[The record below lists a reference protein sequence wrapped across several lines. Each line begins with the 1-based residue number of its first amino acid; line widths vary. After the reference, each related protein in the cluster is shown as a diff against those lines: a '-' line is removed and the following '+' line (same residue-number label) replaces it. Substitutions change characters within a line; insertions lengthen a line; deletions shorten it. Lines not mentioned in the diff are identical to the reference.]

1 MDIKQIMSFIKIE
14 HTLFSLPFIIIGFFI
29 AVEQFYP
36 TGEMPLSDLAWVL
49 VAAVGARGLAMTL
62 NRIIDRNIDAEN
74 PRTANRHLASG
85 TMSMST
91 AWTLAVIFLGMLLL
105 GAGILNEVA
114 LAMSWLPVLAFVIYP
129 YTKRF
134 TWLCHL
140 WLGLC
145 LGLAPAG
152 AWVAIAADFHGWEAI
167 TGTDG
172 FGSGLLWYPTIFFIS
187 LGVTLWITAFDIN
200 YARMDVASD
209 RKHGISSFPARFS
222 ERATTRTSIQLTLLW
237 FACFAVADPMEGAWF
252 LIGALIMAL
261 ANAYVMLR
269 NESLEKFQDIL
280 FKVSVSTGWVLI
292 LPFILL

>member
-1 MDIKQIMSFIKIE
+1 MDVKQLLSFIKIE
-14 HTLFSLPFIIIGFFI
+14 HTLFSLPFILIGYFI
-29 AVEQFYP
+29 AVDQFYP
-36 TGEMPLSDLAWVL
+36 SGEMPIVDLLLVL
-49 VAAVGARGLAMTL
+49 IAAVGARGLAMTL
-62 NRIIDRNIDAEN
+62 NRVIDRKIDAAN
-74 PRTANRHLASG
+74 PRTAKRHLATGALSL
-85 TMSMST
+85 ST
-91 AWTLAVIFLGMLLL
+91 AWTLAAIFLGMLVVSAGLL
-105 GAGILNEVA
+105 NQVA
-114 LAMSWLPVLAFVIYP
+114 LMMSWLPVLTFVVYP

-152 AWVAIAADFHGWEAI
+152 AWVAIAADFHGWQAI
-167 TGTDG
+167 TGIDG
-172 FGSGLLWYPTIFFIS
+172 FGEGVLWYPSIFFIS

-200 YARMDVASD
+200 YARMDIESD
-209 RKHGISSFPARFS
+209 RKHGINSFPARFS

-237 FACFAVADPMEGAWF
+237 FACFALADPMEEAWF

-269 NESLEKFQDIL
+269 NESLDKFQDIL

-292 LPFILL
+292 LPFLFL